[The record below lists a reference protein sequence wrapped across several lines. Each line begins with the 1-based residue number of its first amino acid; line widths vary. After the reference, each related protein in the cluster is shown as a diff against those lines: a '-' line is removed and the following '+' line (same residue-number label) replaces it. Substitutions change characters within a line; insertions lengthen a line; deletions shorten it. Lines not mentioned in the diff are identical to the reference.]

1 MNMQGEK
8 MKKER
13 KERCAVDWSPEFV
26 VHIREDLVH
35 TDFYD
40 DGERRV
46 GSVFYLV
53 AEDKKGHRWVS
64 HANHKELASAKSER
78 RHLARDFDPVKA
90 KWNETDPC
98 YGSEAWTPEVEGR
111 IAYEERERDRRDN
124 DWGTGR

>member
-8 MKKER
+8 KMKER
-13 KERCAVDWSPEFV
+13 KERCAVDWSPEFTV
-26 VHIREDLVH
+26 TIREDYVRDGG
-35 TDFYD
+35 TDDFF
-40 DGERRV
+40 V
-46 GSVFYLV
+46 KSVFYLV

-78 RHLARDFDPVKA
+78 RRLARDFDPVKA

-111 IAYEERERDRRDN
+111 IAEQERERDRRDN

>member
-1 MNMQGEK
+1 
-8 MKKER
+8 MKTER

-26 VHIREDLVH
+26 VCVREDLVN

-53 AEDKKGHRWVS
+53 AEDKKGRRWMS
-64 HANHKELASAKSER
+64 PYNHKEFASAKSER

-90 KWNETDPC
+90 CWGETDPC
-98 YGSEAWTPEVEGR
+98 YGSEAWTPEVESHY
-111 IAYEERERDRRDN
+111 AEQEREADRWSSDR
-124 DWGTGR
+124 W